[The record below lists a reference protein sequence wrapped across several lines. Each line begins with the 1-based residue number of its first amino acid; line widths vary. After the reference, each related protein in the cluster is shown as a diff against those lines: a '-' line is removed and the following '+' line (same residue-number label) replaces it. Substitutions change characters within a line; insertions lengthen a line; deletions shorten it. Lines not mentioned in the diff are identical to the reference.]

1 MFGITIECSTSYT
14 WIPAVPVQPGFKEDD
29 ISENLSTFFCKREFL
44 IVCYIALRPF
54 QQLAFGHDYS
64 C

>member
-44 IVCYIALRPF
+44 IASCIAVN
-54 QQLAFGHDYS
+54 QQT
-64 C
+64 